1 QVKKMVKSKSM
12 LTEECHLNDYLE
24 KNGIEVTDTDL
35 GERIGQL
42 AKEPPSH
49 IVLPCI
55 HKKKEEIGEIFH
67 EHLNTPKGLADPQQ
81 LTEIARQ
88 DLRKKFLQSQAA
100 LTGVNFAVAET
111 GEFVVCTNEGNA
123 DMGAHLANVHIACMG
138 LEKIIPKRKHL
149 GVFLRLL
156 TRSATGQPITT
167 YSSHFRKPRKGQEM
181 HVVIVDNGRTEQLNK
196 EKFRNSL
203 KCIRCGAC

>member
-1 QVKKMVKSKSM
+1 M

-35 GERIGQL
+35 GERIVQL

-67 EHLNTPKGLADPQQ
+67 EHLNTPKGLSDPQQ

-138 LEKIIPKRKHL
+138 LEK
-149 GVFLRLL
+149 
-156 TRSATGQPITT
+156 
-167 YSSHFRKPRKGQEM
+167 
-181 HVVIVDNGRTEQLNK
+181 
-196 EKFRNSL
+196 
-203 KCIRCGAC
+203 